1 MGNLTCIKEGNC
13 LFFAENLI
21 HLEKISEYQNCKGVG
36 FKTADFLLEVKGVH
50 YFVEVKR
57 LEVFNKLFCEELKEN
72 LKKLRKNLK
81 KEKFSKEVKKQIDD
95 CLSECPKKTLKDLRE
110 KLKDSLLFIIL
121 NSEKF
126 NIRKLNYVVFLCPS
140 KRKPLSYDITLPLKD
155 NLSRILRDSIKGFE
169 SCLKI
174 PFEVKVAFWEE
185 PKPFDKVL
193 IDENSSD

>member
-1 MGNLTCIKEGNC
+1 MGKSAYIKEGNC

-21 HLEKISEYQNCKGVG
+21 NLEHISEYQNCKGVG
-36 FKTADFLLEVKGVH
+36 FKTADFLLEVKSVH
-50 YFVEVKR
+50 YLVEVKGV
-57 LEVFNKLFCEELKEN
+57 EFFSNLFKEEFKEN
-72 LKKLRKNLK
+72 LKNFRKYLK
-81 KEKFSKEVKKQIDD
+81 EREFSREVKKQIDD
-95 CLSECPKKTLKDLRE
+95 CLSECPQKTLKNLRE